1 MFFSL
6 TNHRFGRILL
16 SGSMFSGLQDTLS
29 GQSTASSPGSEVI
42 IMIQLD
48 VHTHS
53 ISSGH
58 GTACTIA
65 DMAKAAKK
73 QELSLLGISDH
84 GPATLCAG
92 TPSYFKNLQMA
103 PKMRCGIRMLYGVE
117 LNILDYSGR
126 VDLEQGILSGMDYA
140 VISMHTK
147 NIKPGN
153 MLENTNAYIGAM
165 DQPKVRIVGH
175 CDDVK
180 FPVDYKAL
188 AEAAAAHHVMM
199 EINNA
204 SIMPGGYRGNTI
216 ENNIQ
221 MLYQCMRYEVPV
233 LLSSDSHGPKNVGN
247 VKGSE
252 ILLDAC
258 REVFGFPDWLV
269 MSYDIDRF
277 LDYIRIDRFDRS

>member
-1 MFFSL
+1 MPLKMPCSK
-6 TNHRFGRILL
+6 
-16 SGSMFSGLQDTLS
+16 STL
-29 GQSTASSPGSEVI
+29 P
-42 IMIQLD
+42 
-48 VHTHS
+48 
-53 ISSGH
+53 
-58 GTACTIA
+58 
-65 DMAKAAKK
+65 
-73 QELSLLGISDH
+73 
-84 GPATLCAG
+84 
-92 TPSYFKNLQMA
+92 
-103 PKMRCGIRMLYGVE
+103 
-117 LNILDYSGR
+117 
-126 VDLEQGILSGMDYA
+126 
-140 VISMHTK
+140 
-147 NIKPGN
+147 
-153 MLENTNAYIGAM
+153 ENTNAYIGAM

-188 AEAAAAHHVMM
+188 AEAAAAHHVML

-252 ILLDAC
+252 ILLNAC
-258 REVFGFPDWLV
+258 REVFGFPDRLV

>member
-16 SGSMFSGLQDTLS
+16 SGSMFFGLQDTLS

-73 QELSLLGISDH
+73 QGLSLLGISDH

-147 NIKPGN
+147 NIKAGKVP
-153 MLENTNAYIGAM
+153 EKTKAYMGAM
-165 DQPKVRIVGH
+165 G
-175 CDDVK
+175 
-180 FPVDYKAL
+180 
-188 AEAAAAHHVMM
+188 M
-199 EINNA
+199 
-204 SIMPGGYRGNTI
+204 
-216 ENNIQ
+216 
-221 MLYQCMRYEVPV
+221 
-233 LLSSDSHGPKNVGN
+233 
-247 VKGSE
+247 
-252 ILLDAC
+252 
-258 REVFGFPDWLV
+258 
-269 MSYDIDRF
+269 
-277 LDYIRIDRFDRS
+277 